1 MNQSSILIIDDD
13 NQISQLIK
21 HLLFEINYTENQI
34 HITKDLYRPNDLL
47 DLNPQCIIANLEST
61 YANNDKLIHQIQ
73 EHFPFAPVIVLT
85 EKNNVKKA
93 NKTVEMGAA
102 DYLIKGEFDADA
114 FKKTFNLALL
124 RTARENN
131 YRLLFDDSP
140 ALMYIFDSVTFK
152 FLAVNEAT
160 LIHYGYTREEFLA
173 MDATQLRPI
182 EEVKAFKAA
191 NLNVPAS
198 YFDFGRWKHKRKDGS
213 IFIVHIYAHTTS
225 FEGNQAVSIL
235 AVDIDKK
242 VKAEIALLEKN
253 AEIQDIFESIT
264 DGFYAMNEKFEVT
277 YINKEAEK
285 ILKCS
290 RADILGKELWES
302 FPGSKETAFYPQYQ
316 YALKEKVSVHFEEFY
331 APLGFWGSMHVYP
344 TKDGLAVYFV
354 DVTAQKRN
362 QEKILN
368 ADQNLRAII
377 NNTCDIIWSI
387 DWENNIITANDAFND
402 RMEKLLGRK
411 ITQFTKEDFGEEIH
425 NSWKA
430 EVQRAFTGEAFK
442 TVKKEKIDGQEVVEE
457 VSFNPILDKDKSVI
471 GISCF
476 SRDITDQH
484 KYTEMIEKQNEQLKN
499 ISYIQSHEVRAPLSR
514 ILGLVALFDQ
524 QNTALL
530 NAEIINKLTASA
542 AELDEVVK
550 KITSYAQQF

>member
-13 NQISQLIK
+13 TQLSELIK
-21 HLLFEINYTENQI
+21 HLLLEINYTENQI
-34 HITKDLYRPNDLL
+34 HITKDLYHPNELSDLS
-47 DLNPQCIIANLEST
+47 PQCIIANLESR
-61 YANNDKLIHQIQ
+61 YANNDAIIHHIH

-85 EKNNVKKA
+85 ERNNVKKA

-102 DYLIKGEFDADA
+102 DYLIKGEFDAEA

-140 ALMYIFDSVTFK
+140 ALMYIFDAVTFK

-160 LIHYGYTREEFLA
+160 LIQYGYTRDEFLA

-182 EEVKAFKAA
+182 EEVEAFKAV

-213 IFIVHIYAHTTS
+213 IFFVHIYAHKTS
-225 FEGNQAVSIL
+225 FEGDKAVSIL

-253 AEIQDIFESIT
+253 TEIEDIFESIT

-290 RADILGKELWES
+290 RTDILGKELWEFLPS
-302 FPGSKETAFYPQYQ
+302 SRETNFYTQYQ

-331 APLGFWGSMHVYP
+331 APLGVWGSMHVYP
-344 TKDGLAVYFV
+344 TKEGLAVYFV
-354 DVTAQKRN
+354 DVTAQKKI
-362 QEKILN
+362 QEKILK
-368 ADQNLRAII
+368 ADQTLRAII
-377 NNTCDIIWSI
+377 NNTCDVIWSI
-387 DWENNIITANDAFND
+387 DKENNIITANDAFID
-402 RMEKLLGRK
+402 RMKKLKGK
-411 ITQFTKEDFGEEIH
+411 NITKFTKEDFGEEIH
-425 NSWKA
+425 HYWKTN
-430 EVQRAFTGEAFK
+430 VQRAFAGESFK
-442 TVKKEKIDGQEVVEE
+442 TVWKDKIDGVEIVEE

-524 QNTALL
+524 HNTAVL
-530 NAEIINKLTASA
+530 NTEIINKLTASA

-550 KITSYAQQF
+550 KITAHAQ

>member
-13 NQISQLIK
+13 TQLTQVIK

-34 HITKDLYRPNDLL
+34 HTTKDLYHPGELTDLS
-47 DLNPQCIIANLEST
+47 PQCIIANLEPMF
-61 YANNDKLIHQIQ
+61 ANNDVTIHQIQ
-73 EHFPFAPVIVLT
+73 EHFPFAPIIVLT
-85 EKNNVKKA
+85 ERNNIDQA

-102 DYLIKGEFDADA
+102 DYLIKGEFNTEE
-114 FKKTFNLALL
+114 FKKTLDLAIL

-140 ALMYIFDSVTFK
+140 ALMYIFDTVTFK
-152 FLAVNEAT
+152 FLAVNEAA
-160 LIHYGYTREEFLA
+160 LIQYGYTRDEFLA
-173 MDATQLRPI
+173 MDATQLRPL
-182 EEVKAFKAA
+182 EEVEAFKAA

-213 IFIVHIYAHTTS
+213 VFIVHIYAHTTS
-225 FEGNQAVSIL
+225 FEGNKAVSIL

-253 AEIQDIFESIT
+253 AEIEDIFESIT

-290 RADILGKELWES
+290 RAEILGQELWEF
-302 FPGSKETAFYPQYQ
+302 FPGSKETEFYTQYQ

-331 APLGFWGSMHVYP
+331 APLGVWGSMHVYP
-344 TKDGLAVYFV
+344 TKEGLAVYLV
-354 DVTAQKRN
+354 DITAQKKI

-377 NNTCDIIWSI
+377 NNTCDMIWSI
-387 DWENNIITANDAFND
+387 DKENNIITANDAFMD
-402 RMEKLLGRK
+402 RMEKIIGRK
-411 ITQFTKEDFGEEIH
+411 ITQFTKEDFGEGIYEG
-425 NSWKA
+425 WKA
-430 EVQRAFTGEAFK
+430 NVQRAFTGESFK
-442 TVKKEKIDGQEVVEE
+442 TVWKEKIDEDEIVEE

-499 ISYIQSHEVRAPLSR
+499 ISYVQSHEVRAPLSR

-524 QNTALL
+524 HNTALL

-550 KITSYAQQF
+550 KIMAHAR

>member
-1 MNQSSILIIDDD
+1 M
-13 NQISQLIK
+13 
-21 HLLFEINYTENQI
+21 
-34 HITKDLYRPNDLL
+34 
-47 DLNPQCIIANLEST
+47 
-61 YANNDKLIHQIQ
+61 
-73 EHFPFAPVIVLT
+73 
-85 EKNNVKKA
+85 
-93 NKTVEMGAA
+93 
-102 DYLIKGEFDADA
+102 
-114 FKKTFNLALL
+114 
-124 RTARENN
+124 
-131 YRLLFDDSP
+131 
-140 ALMYIFDSVTFK
+140 
-152 FLAVNEAT
+152 
-160 LIHYGYTREEFLA
+160 
-173 MDATQLRPI
+173 
-182 EEVKAFKAA
+182 
-191 NLNVPAS
+191 
-198 YFDFGRWKHKRKDGS
+198 
-213 IFIVHIYAHTTS
+213 
-225 FEGNQAVSIL
+225 

-253 AEIQDIFESIT
+253 AEIEDIFESIT

-285 ILKCS
+285 ILKCR
-290 RADILGKELWES
+290 RADILGRELWEF
-302 FPGSKETAFYPQYQ
+302 FPGSRETKFYTQYQ

-331 APLGFWGSMHVYP
+331 APLGVWGSMHVYP

-354 DVTAQKRN
+354 DVTAQKKT

-377 NNTCDIIWSI
+377 NNTCDMIWSI
-387 DWENNIITANDAFND
+387 DKENNIITANDAFMD
-402 RMEKLLGRK
+402 RMEKLVGKK

-425 NSWKA
+425 NSWKIQ
-430 EVQRAFTGEAFK
+430 VQRAFTGESFK
-442 TVKKEKIDGQEVVEE
+442 TVRKDEVDGEEIVEE

-524 QNTALL
+524 HNTALL

-550 KITSYAQQF
+550 KITAHAR